1 MWWPRPRW
9 KSDIFT
15 RFVLLLLFIITT
27 ITTKNSVMADEGQQ
41 HCGSSNMSAV
51 VWTTFLC
58 TMLLILAIVAIYFIY
73 CKRREHDWSSLW
85 WKSNSDKNLV
95 LQTSAPVKNHQ
106 LKNGGTDNPAFSVD
120 AYNSDCVTKKGL
132 TRVVRVSSSSLSE
145 GSLENE
151 LSLKEEDGKKIYM
164 CKHNDGSKDQ
174 LVSLRLVFDKGQQQQ
189 SRPPASDLS
198 RSLVELSRKY
208 GLHVELE
215 TEGEAAPGKPEKCAD
230 DSAAK
235 CAKSSL
241 LSTVC
246 GQAQRLWNQRQTVFK
261 GGESGNRG
269 VDAEKDVVDGDV
281 ESGRVDAVLA
291 GKAAPPVQSS
301 PCTVTT
307 VSETAEV
314 ERPARNHGGSLRYRT
329 LEYGASAADVEAQS
343 SPDSGVQ
350 CCTVNPSESVRTQS
364 DKDAT
369 AALTVTVDRDVTA
382 VAAAASEKDKTVL
395 QAAAE
400 SVKDAVAD
408 KDEGVKAEK
417 DKAVPDDKN
426 ATVPPLK
433 TVDVDDDDG
442 GSRPLQV
449 QTVAKPAVQKNGDEP
464 KHANP
469 PPPPPPRK
477 YSAPVAPPTVPMT
490 RATAAV
496 ACTAAAPEPTPVP
509 VVCAEPTKPSTAA
522 PPKPSTAAPPKP
534 STVAP
539 PISEIRVDDDYYWCT
554 TTAMAPPPMSTFGKR
569 PSVEIGAGDGGA
581 VIGSGAGAAA
591 AETTTAAVIG
601 GGDAVATEK
610 TAAVIGHKEAAAA
623 AAVAALV
630 ADDGRDVVVGATT
643 SIEDASLPSFSS
655 DEEEDDEDNNCN
667 NNALAADKS
676 KFPPCVDDTSTMNG
690 TGMVVGKDTSGG
702 NVAKTE
708 FNGGNVA
715 KAEFNGGNVAKTEF
729 NGGNVAKTEC
739 NGENV
744 AKTECNGVLLN
755 NNNNNNNKNK
765 NNIKNICVD
774 VDDAPPA
781 AAEPKS
787 PVTKLPTLRLS
798 LSSPLQSSAAAT
810 SCCSSSAS
818 STSSTSPSPTNSS
831 FSNSPIV
838 SKIPV
843 RRQSAGSG
851 LTAVSSP
858 PPPLANGTPKKSI
871 PLPLSR
877 SGSRLAMW
885 SSAN

>member
-151 LSLKEEDGKKIYM
+151 LSLKEEGGKKIYM

-215 TEGEAAPGKPEKCAD
+215 TEGEAAAGKPEKCAD

-329 LEYGASAADVEAQS
+329 LEYGASPADAEAQS

-382 VAAAASEKDKTVL
+382 VAAAASEKDYTV

-400 SVKDAVAD
+400 SVKDVAVD
-408 KDEGVKAEK
+408 KDEAVKAEK

-433 TVDVDDDDG
+433 TVDVDDD

-449 QTVAKPAVQKNGDEP
+449 TVAKPAVQKNGDEP

-477 YSAPVAPPTVPMT
+477 YSAPVAPPTVPVT
-490 RATAAV
+490 RATAAAAV
-496 ACTAAAPEPTPVP
+496 AGTASVAHADNVTAAAPEPTSVP

-522 PPKPSTAAPPKP
+522 PPKPSTA
-534 STVAP
+534 AP

-601 GGDAVATEK
+601 GGGDAVATEK
-610 TAAVIGHKEAAAA
+610 TAAVIGHKEAAAV

-676 KFPPCVDDTSTMNG
+676 KFPPCVDDTSTVNG
-690 TGMVVGKDTSGG
+690 TGMVVGKDMSGG

-708 FNGGNVA
+708 FNGGNV
-715 KAEFNGGNVAKTEF
+715 VKTEC

-739 NGENV
+739 NG
-744 AKTECNGVLLN
+744 VLL

-851 LTAVSSP
+851 LTAVSTAP